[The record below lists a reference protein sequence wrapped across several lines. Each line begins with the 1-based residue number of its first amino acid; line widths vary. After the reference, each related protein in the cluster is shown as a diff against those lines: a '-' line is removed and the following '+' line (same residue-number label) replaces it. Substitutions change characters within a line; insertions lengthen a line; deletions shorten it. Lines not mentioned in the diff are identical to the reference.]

1 MSGRIGRGQR
11 ARAKT
16 LKFIPSALLLLFA
29 ASFFSVWLLDRRRRH
44 LVLFSLAFL
53 SVSAGTV
60 VQLALWPSDIGLN
73 SLACAVLYTAGPL
86 FLAEGVLSRSGK
98 RMPLLEHAAW
108 MALMVGL
115 LGYFYYVVDNLQI
128 RACALNLGMAGIV
141 LSAAWKLRH
150 LTRGSTI
157 DKAMLWLLSGLSLT
171 FVVRTL
177 LTGGSVP
184 TSDIA
189 AFFESPFWLW
199 AQFAMSVLGVA
210 MGLGLL
216 VVVCADVVLGL
227 KSERDSDLLTSLLN
241 RRGLEARAV
250 EVLSGAVRNPLSV
263 VACDIDRFKS
273 INDRFG
279 HAAGDVVLSTVAGII
294 REQVRVKDLVA
305 RIGGE
310 EFVILLRDCST
321 DDAYML
327 TEQLRAAIASCE
339 LAGLPAGF
347 KVTCSFGIVECRAG
361 EDLWDAIGRADKMLY
376 AAKHA
381 GRNRTLAEGARLP
394 RAA

>member
-1 MSGRIGRGQR
+1 M
-11 ARAKT
+11 
-16 LKFIPSALLLLFA
+16 KFIPSALLLLFA

-60 VQLALWPSDIGLN
+60 VQFALWPSDIGLN
-73 SLACAVLYTAGPL
+73 TLACAVLYTAGPL
-86 FLAEGVLSRSGK
+86 FLAEGVLVRSGK
-98 RMPLLEHAAW
+98 RMLVVEHAAW
-108 MALMVGL
+108 MTLMVGL
-115 LGYFYYVVDNLQI
+115 LGYFYYAEDNLQL
-128 RACALNLGMAGIV
+128 RACLLNLGMAGIV
-141 LSAAWKLRH
+141 LSSAWKLRH
-150 LTRGSTI
+150 LMRGSAI
-157 DKAMLWLLSGLSLT
+157 DRALLWMLSGLSLT
-171 FVVRTL
+171 FVLRTL

-184 TSDIA
+184 INDVS

-227 KSERDSDLLTSLLN
+227 KAERDSDLLTSLLN
-241 RRGLEARAV
+241 RRGLETRAV
-250 EVLSGAVRNPLSV
+250 QLFSGAIHQAVSV

-279 HAAGDVVLSTVAGII
+279 HAAGDSVLATVAETI
-294 REQVRVKDLVA
+294 RRCVRGRDLVA

-310 EFVILLRDCST
+310 EFVILLRNCT
-321 DDAYML
+321 VDDAYVL
-327 TEQLRAAIASCE
+327 TEQLRREIAACD
-339 LAGLPAGF
+339 LAGLPEGF
-347 KVTCSFGIVECRAG
+347 RVTCSFGIVECQSG
-361 EDLWDAIGRADKMLY
+361 EQLWDAIGRADKMLY

-381 GRNRTLAEGARLP
+381 GRNRTVADRRELP
-394 RAA
+394 AAA

>member
-1 MSGRIGRGQR
+1 MSGLHWTR
-11 ARAKT
+11 ATGAGEN
-16 LKFIPSALLLLFA
+16 LEVHSFGIAAAFA

-216 VVVCADVVLGL
+216 VVVCADVVLV
-227 KSERDSDLLTSLLN
+227 S
-241 RRGLEARAV
+241 RAN
-250 EVLSGAVRNPLSV
+250 A
-263 VACDIDRFKS
+263 
-273 INDRFG
+273 
-279 HAAGDVVLSTVAGII
+279 T
-294 REQVRVKDLVA
+294 
-305 RIGGE
+305 
-310 EFVILLRDCST
+310 
-321 DDAYML
+321 
-327 TEQLRAAIASCE
+327 AIS
-339 LAGLPAGF
+339 
-347 KVTCSFGIVECRAG
+347 
-361 EDLWDAIGRADKMLY
+361 
-376 AAKHA
+376 
-381 GRNRTLAEGARLP
+381 
-394 RAA
+394 